1 MWYKHCL
8 CSVAFISLKAGE
20 SKQPPDAQS
29 EEGRADL
36 LHLFLLPVLASTIS
50 MPYSAA
56 DMFRSIVH
64 FSI

>member
-1 MWYKHCL
+1 MWYKHCS
-8 CSVAFISLKAGE
+8 CSIAFISPEAGE

-36 LHLFLLPVLASTIS
+36 LHLFPLPVSASTIS

-56 DMFRSIVH
+56 EMYRSIVH